1 MGKLQKAIE
10 KAGSKRRSGKPKDKM
25 TSKNHSSPG
34 APQESENVK
43 KDLTKSIIEKSPIEE
58 KLIDIS
64 SNRLSQEENNNINKL
79 GTNAINKNEI
89 AERLMLLRK
98 KYSKHSFKKRDINK
112 RYLRKKRKEDLFT
125 LFKPNSVISEHF
137 KITRTILMSLLKGKG
152 MRTILVTSSLPLEG
166 KSFVASNLALSIAS
180 GLDKYVLLVDADLRK
195 PVQREIFKINSE
207 LGLTDYL
214 INEKYQLIDLIQKT
228 PVQKLSLL
236 PAGSGYENSSELL
249 SSELMTLFMQ
259 EVKYRYDDRYII
271 IDAPPAYISE
281 PLALAEKVDYVLLVV
296 RAGKTDTKLVQ
307 ETAKSIGRHKIIG
320 VVLNHCDIKKTAYYD
335 YDYGYYYEK

>member
-34 APQESENVK
+34 ASQESENVK

-64 SNRLSQEENNNINKL
+64 NNRLTQVEGNNINDL
-79 GTNAINKNEI
+79 GTNAINENEI

-98 KYSKHSFKKRDINK
+98 KYSKHFFKKREINK
-112 RYLRKKRKEDLFT
+112 SYLRKKRGEDLFT
-125 LFKPNSVISEHF
+125 LFRPNSVISEHF
-137 KITRTILMSLLKGKG
+137 KVTRTILMSMLKGKG
-152 MRTILVTSSLPLEG
+152 MKTILVTSSLPLEG

-180 GLDKYVLLVDADLRK
+180 GLDRYVLLVDADLRK
-195 PVQREIFKINSE
+195 PVQQEIFKINSE

-214 INEKYQLIDLIQKT
+214 VDEKHRLIDLIQKT
-228 PVQKLSLL
+228 PVRKLSLL
-236 PAGSGYENSSELL
+236 PAGSSYENSSELL
-249 SSELMTLFMQ
+249 SSELMTLFVQ

-271 IDAPPAYISE
+271 IDSPPAYISE
-281 PLALAEKVDYVLLVV
+281 PLALAEKVDYVVLVV
-296 RAGKTDTKLVQ
+296 RAGKTDKKLVQ
-307 ETAKSIGRHKIIG
+307 ETAKNIGMHKIIG
-320 VVLNHCDIKKTAYYD
+320 VVLNHCDIKKTAYYS
-335 YDYGYYYEK
+335 YGYYYEK